1 MKSSII
7 LSIFKRK
14 GGEGVLTKLIEEN
27 NRLVYC
33 SQEVQLSSEEEAL
46 IVFNQDEASWLLLT
60 NNRIIEKKEG
70 IVISIYYSD
79 LIEVTPA
86 IQKEFKNRIIDKQDF
101 TLLSLK
107 DKNNKNYVLRVEKGK
122 PYQGIYQVLHHII
135 SINK

>member
-1 MKSSII
+1 M
-7 LSIFKRK
+7 
-14 GGEGVLTKLIEEN
+14 TKLIEEN